1 MRNKRDY
8 VTKEMNERDDQ
19 QTEHLSVRG
28 EILIFGVVC
37 RLNKALKWFIP
48 VNQDQ

>member
-19 QTEHLSVRG
+19 QTEHLSARG

-37 RLNKALKWFIP
+37 RLEGTEVFRT
-48 VNQDQ
+48 VNQYK